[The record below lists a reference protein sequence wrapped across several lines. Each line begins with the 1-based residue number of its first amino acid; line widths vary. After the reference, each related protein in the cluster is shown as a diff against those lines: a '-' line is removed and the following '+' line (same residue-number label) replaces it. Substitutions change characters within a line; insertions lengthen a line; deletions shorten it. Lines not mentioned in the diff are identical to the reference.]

1 MHARNPDTRTVCNP
15 VNLDNGDLIEA
26 LFRSGELSPL
36 ELELIDRLQRAV
48 EELDR
53 MECELRKGTPQPQ
66 RAQCNVIDMKTRKPR
81 P

>member
-1 MHARNPDTRTVCNP
+1 MHARNPDTRAASNP

-26 LFRSGELSPL
+26 LFRNGELSPI
-36 ELELIDRLQRAV
+36 ELELVGRLQRAV

-53 MECELRKGTPQPQ
+53 MESELRKGTAQPQ
-66 RAQCNVIDMKTRKPR
+66 RAQCKVIDMKTRKPR

>member
-1 MHARNPDTRTVCNP
+1 MHARNPDTRAASNP

-53 MECELRKGTPQPQ
+53 MECELRKDTVQPQ
-66 RAQCNVIDMKTRKPR
+66 RAQCKVIDMKTRKPR